1 MTCKI
6 EHLTAEG
13 VVVLRVSGHLQSEH
27 VSLIEGLIARD
38 DRQIKLDLTEI
49 TLADRDAVSR
59 LALWE
64 LRGIEIR
71 NCPPFLREWV
81 TNERA
86 R

>member
-13 VVVLRVSGHLQSEH
+13 VVVLRVSGHIRSEH
-27 VSLIEGLIARD
+27 VSILEKLIAREEG
-38 DRQIKLDLTEI
+38 RIALDLTEI
-49 TLADRDAVSR
+49 TLADRDAVSH
-59 LALWE
+59 LAAWE
-64 LRGIEIR
+64 LGGVELR

-81 TNERA
+81 TGERA

>member
-6 EHLTAEG
+6 EHLAAAG
-13 VVVLRVSGHLQSEH
+13 VVVLRVSGHIRSEH
-27 VSLIEGLIARD
+27 VSTLEELLAREGGRVEI
-38 DRQIKLDLTEI
+38 DLTEI
-49 TLADRDAVSR
+49 TLADRDAVSS

-64 LRGIEIR
+64 LGGIGLK

-81 TNERA
+81 TNEQA